1 MTDMRIVMNQ
11 KFVGQ
16 NPPIDMWKGKMKV
29 TDVSVMDTMHCDLSR
44 QLCLQFL
51 TLQAKSVPPEQ
62 LLMLLWTAES
72 MKNHD
77 IIGSLL
83 REPAFALMQIANV
96 PDLLFIALD
105 LRFQWALPDSQFGL

>member
-1 MTDMRIVMNQ
+1 MTGLRIVMSQ

-16 NPPIDMWKGKMKV
+16 NPPIDMRKGKRKV

-51 TLQAKSVPPEQ
+51 TLQVTSVPSEQ

-77 IIGSLL
+77 IIGSQL

-96 PDLLFIALD
+96 PDLPFIALD
-105 LRFQWALPDSQFGL
+105 LRFQWALPDSQFEL

>member
-1 MTDMRIVMNQ
+1 MTGMRIVMSQ

-16 NPPIDMWKGKMKV
+16 NPPINMRKGKMKA

-44 QLCLQFL
+44 QLRLQFL
-51 TLQAKSVPPEQ
+51 TLQVKSAPSEQ
-62 LLMLLWTAES
+62 LLIVLWTAGS

-77 IIGSLL
+77 IIGSQL
-83 REPAFALMQIANV
+83 RELAFALMQIANV
-96 PDLLFIALD
+96 PDLPFIAPD